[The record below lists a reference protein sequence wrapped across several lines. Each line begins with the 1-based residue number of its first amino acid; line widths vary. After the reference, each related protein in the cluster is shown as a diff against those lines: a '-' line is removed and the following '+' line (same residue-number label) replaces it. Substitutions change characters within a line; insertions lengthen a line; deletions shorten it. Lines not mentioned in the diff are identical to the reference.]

1 MEGFGKRVWGK
12 GEEDKINSILSEVI
26 WTEVIWTEVIYILEV
41 MLVEVSIRTVT
52 TSVPISVSLPHLCLY
67 PYLSLLLCPASEAP
81 GPLASSQITGFLK
94 NGATRVYCIHFPNCC
109 PLCGHLGSL
118 QAGLVSL
125 DQQRLKAPR
134 TPEPEA
140 G

>member
-1 MEGFGKRVWGK
+1 M
-12 GEEDKINSILSEVI
+12 INSIQSEVI
-26 WTEVIWTEVIYILEV
+26 WTEVIHILEV
-41 MLVEVSIRTVT
+41 MLAEGSIRTVT
-52 TSVPISVSLPHLCLY
+52 TSVPVSVSLPHLCLY
-67 PYLSLLLCPASEAP
+67 PYLSLLLCSASEAP
-81 GPLASSQITGFLK
+81 GPLAPSQITGFLK
-94 NGATRVYCIHFPNCC
+94 NCAAHVYSIHFPNYC

-118 QAGLVSL
+118 QAGRVSL